1 MYWVRVAVD
10 PGKRKGQESVHMHTL
25 ATDRQS
31 VCVCVCVCV
40 ESRPEDPLGCEHS
53 AALWPESRATG
64 MKMGMF
70 AVRSTGIIELK
81 HVFCR
86 YSIPLVLFKRA
97 FSFVILWSTKR
108 DVCPNVHAA
117 HLYSESGQ
125 GLKATKLWQELI
137 KARIK
142 LFIRLLLYPSGFDNY
157 SLKLNVTT
165 KPVIRAHFWN
175 WDLYLIWK
183 LNK

>member
-1 MYWVRVAVD
+1 
-10 PGKRKGQESVHMHTL
+10 
-25 ATDRQS
+25 
-31 VCVCVCVCV
+31 
-40 ESRPEDPLGCEHS
+40 
-53 AALWPESRATG
+53 

-86 YSIPLVLFKRA
+86 YSISLVLFKRA

-125 GLKATKLWQELI
+125 GLKATKL
-137 KARIK
+137 
-142 LFIRLLLYPSGFDNY
+142 
-157 SLKLNVTT
+157 
-165 KPVIRAHFWN
+165 
-175 WDLYLIWK
+175 
-183 LNK
+183 